1 MVRVAKIF
9 GKKKIKKEKEST
21 GDSNSLST
29 AKASEEL
36 IPCEIDG
43 CGRFFAGLENV
54 RNHMRRFHKDSVHAC
69 TWKECNGVFKHRS
82 VMILFSQLLFDNS
95 CKVFKPHET

>member
-29 AKASEEL
+29 APSSEEL

-43 CGRFFAGLENV
+43 CGRFFAGLENA

-82 VMILFSQLLFDNS
+82 VMILYYW
-95 CKVFKPHET
+95 PA